1 MTGEFSLPSRS
12 RLVGAANLVL
22 KGLHKCAAVPEIE
35 LDVEELCALA
45 RWQTG
50 LDDFGDP
57 WFLRPLRVLVEALQ
71 EEASLNTIGR
81 FAATGQFLKVM
92 RERLWA
98 QYWFDSEREI
108 LAEPLAPPI
117 IVVGP
122 MRSGTTR
129 LHRLLA
135 ADERFEHLRFFET
148 VCPVPSPDFRPGGR
162 DRRPR
167 QAGRLLSTVHRLN
180 PRTAVIHPTAPFE
193 PEEELGLLV
202 ASAWGMKHEAQW
214 RIPSYGRWSED
225 QDATP
230 AYRHV
235 ARLLQL
241 VRWARGSTS
250 RKPWVLKT
258 PQHMLDLPALLRVFP
273 DARLIFIH
281 RDPER
286 VVGSSCSLVWNQMTI
301 YSDKADPHWIGQN
314 WLHKT
319 GLQIDRMLSAHGGI
333 APGRRI
339 DVLYRD
345 MDADWQGVMQRVY
358 DFLDMEIAPALPRMS
373 DYIGRARS
381 QHRWQDHRYELS
393 SFGLDKEMVGS
404 RFEHYVQAFDLQPQD
419 LPRHFDLATLGARHP
434 VTYTAAQ
441 KAQPASATS
450 AS

>member
-12 RLVGAANLVL
+12 RLVSVVNAALT
-22 KGLHKCAAVPEIE
+22 GLHKCALRPEVN
-35 LDVEELCALA
+35 LDVQEMCALA
-45 RWQTG
+45 REQTG
-50 LDDFGDP
+50 LHDFGDP
-57 WFLRPLRVLVEALQ
+57 WFLKPLAVLVEAIK
-71 EEASLNTIGR
+71 EEASLNPIGR

-98 QYWFDSEREI
+98 QHWFESKPEI
-108 LAEPLAPPI
+108 LAEALEPPV
-117 IVVGP
+117 IVVGS

-148 VCPVPSPDFRPGGR
+148 VCPVPRPEFRPGNR
-162 DRRPR
+162 DRRPAE
-167 QAGRLLSTVHRLN
+167 AGRLLAAVHRFN
-180 PRTAVIHPTAPFE
+180 PRTAIIHPTGPYE

-214 RIPSYGRWSED
+214 RIPSYGRWAED
-225 QDATP
+225 IDATP
-230 AYRHV
+230 AYQHV
-235 ARLLQL
+235 ARLLRL
-241 VRWARGSTS
+241 VRWARGATP

-273 DARLIFIH
+273 EARLIFIH

-301 YSDKADPHWIGQN
+301 HSDKADPHWIGQH
-314 WLHKT
+314 WLYKT
-319 GLQIDRMLSAHGGI
+319 GLQLERMQAARNRID
-333 APGRRI
+333 PDRRI

-358 DFLDMEIAPALPRMS
+358 AFLGMDITPALPSMKR
-373 DYIGRARS
+373 YLAKARS
-381 QHRWQDHRYELS
+381 QHPWQHHHYELL
-393 SFGLDKEMVGS
+393 SFGLNSGAVGDQ
-404 RFEHYVQAFDLQPQD
+404 FQDYVQAFDL
-419 LPRHFDLATLGARHP
+419 LPAEARQIFDLATRGARP
-434 VTYTAAQ
+434 AAVYTRPSAQ
-441 KAQPASATS
+441 RASATS

>member
-1 MTGEFSLPSRS
+1 MTREFSLPSRS
-12 RLVGAANLVL
+12 RLVSAANLVL
-22 KGLHKCAAVPEIE
+22 KSLHECRLMPEIG
-35 LDVEELCALA
+35 LDVGEIGDLA
-45 RWQTG
+45 HRQTG
-50 LDDFGDP
+50 LRDFGDP
-57 WFLRPLRVLVEALQ
+57 WFLEPLEVLVEALK
-71 EEASLNTIGR
+71 EEAALNPIGR

-98 QYWFDSEREI
+98 QHWFASEPQI
-108 LAEPLAPPI
+108 LSEPLEPPV

-148 VCPVPSPDFRPGGR
+148 VCPVPPPDFRPGGR
-162 DRRPR
+162 DLRPR
-167 QAGRLLSTVHRLN
+167 QAGRLLTTVHRLN

-214 RIPSYGRWSED
+214 RIPSYGRWSENK
-225 QDATP
+225 DATP
-230 AYRHV
+230 AYQHV
-235 ARLLQL
+235 ARLLRL

-273 DARLIFIH
+273 GARLIFIH
-281 RDPER
+281 RDPDR

-301 YSDKADPHWIGQN
+301 YSNRVDPAWIGKH
-314 WLHKT
+314 WLNKT
-319 GLQIDRMLSAHGGI
+319 RLQIDRMQMTHSRLDS
-333 APGRRI
+333 RQRI

-345 MDADWQGVMQRVY
+345 MDGDWLAVMQRVY
-358 DFLDMEIAPALPRMS
+358 AFLDMDITPALPRMRN
-373 DYIGRARS
+373 YLEKARNH
-381 QHRWQDHRYELS
+381 HRWQHHRYELS
-393 SFGLDKEMVGS
+393 SFGLDPATTRS
-404 RFEHYVQAFDLQPQD
+404 HFEDYMQAFDL
-419 LPRHFDLATLGARHP
+419 LPREPGQRFDARPKGPRPVPVYATAK
-434 VTYTAAQ
+434 T
-441 KAQPASATS
+441 QPASATG

>member
-1 MTGEFSLPSRS
+1 MTREFSLPSRS
-12 RLVGAANLVL
+12 RLVSSANHLL
-22 KGLHKCAAVPEIE
+22 QGLQKCRLIPQVE
-35 LDVEELCALA
+35 LDVGAMCALV
-45 RWQTG
+45 RRQTG
-50 LDDFGDP
+50 LWDFGDP
-57 WFLRPLRVLVEALQ
+57 WFFEPLGVLVQALG
-71 EEASLNTIGR
+71 EEASLNAIGR

-98 QYWFDSEREI
+98 QHWFGEERDI
-108 LAEPLAPPI
+108 LATPLEPPV

-148 VCPVPSPDFRPGGR
+148 VCPVPPPDFRPGGR
-162 DRRPR
+162 DPRPR

-214 RIPSYGRWSED
+214 RIPSYGRWCED

-241 VRWARGSTS
+241 VRWARGGAPS
-250 RKPWVLKT
+250 KPWVLKT

-273 DARLIFIH
+273 NARLVFIH
-281 RDPER
+281 RDPDR

-301 YSDKADPHWIGQN
+301 HSDMVDPGWIGQH

-319 GLQIDRMLSAHGGI
+319 RLQIDRMQLTRSRI
-333 APGRRI
+333 DPRQRI

-345 MDADWQGVMQRVY
+345 MDADWMAVMQRVY
-358 DFLDMEIAPALPRMS
+358 AFLDMDIAPALPSMKQ
-373 DYIGRARS
+373 YVEKTRS
-381 QHRWQDHRYELS
+381 QHRWQHHHYRLS
-393 SFGLDKEMVGS
+393 SFGLDPEGVGS
-404 RFEHYVQAFDLQPQD
+404 HFEDYTQAFDLRPRQPGQWFD
-419 LPRHFDLATLGARHP
+419 PQPKGSRQIPRYAPT
-434 VTYTAAQ
+434 
-441 KAQPASATS
+441 KAQPASAAS

>member
-1 MTGEFSLPSRS
+1 MTREFSLPSRS
-12 RLVGAANLVL
+12 HLVSAASLVL
-22 KGLHKCAAVPEIE
+22 KSLNNCGLVPQVG
-35 LDVEELCALA
+35 LDVEEMCATA
-45 RWQTG
+45 RKQTG
-50 LDDFGDP
+50 LRDFGDP
-57 WFLRPLRVLVEALQ
+57 WFLEPLEVLVEALG
-71 EEASLNTIGR
+71 EEASLNPIGR

-98 QYWFDSEREI
+98 QHWFDSEHEI
-108 LAEPLAPPI
+108 LAEPLSPPV

-148 VCPVPSPDFRPGGR
+148 VCPVPPPDFRAGGR
-162 DRRPR
+162 DPRPR
-167 QAGRLLSTVHRLN
+167 QAGRLLSAVHRLN

-214 RIPSYGRWSED
+214 RVPMYGRWSENTD
-225 QDATP
+225 PTP

-241 VRWARGSTS
+241 VRWARGGTS

-273 DARLIFIH
+273 GARLIFIH

-301 YSDKADPHWIGQN
+301 HSDKVDPAWIGQH

-319 GLQIDRMLSAHGGI
+319 RLQIDRMQI
-333 APGRRI
+333 ARSRVDPQQRI
-339 DVLYRD
+339 DVLYKD
-345 MDADWQGVMQRVY
+345 MDADWLAVMQRVY
-358 DFLDMEIAPALPRMS
+358 AFLDMDITPALPSMRQ
-373 DYIGRARS
+373 YLKRARR
-381 QHRWQDHRYELS
+381 QHRWQHHRYSLS
-393 SFGLDKEMVGS
+393 SFGLDPATVRS
-404 RFEHYVQAFDLQPQD
+404 HFEDYMLAFDV
-419 LPRHFDLATLGARHP
+419 LPGEPGQWFDPRPAGTR
-434 VTYTAAQ
+434 
-441 KAQPASATS
+441 KAPAYASAKSQPASATS

>member
-12 RLVGAANLVL
+12 RLVNVANAVL
-22 KGLHKCAAVPEIE
+22 TGLQKCALLREVD
-35 LDVEELCALA
+35 LDVQQMCALA
-45 RWQTG
+45 RRQTG
-50 LDDFGDP
+50 LHDFGDP
-57 WFLRPLRVLVEALQ
+57 WFLKPLAVLVEALK
-71 EEASLNTIGR
+71 EEAALNPVGR

-98 QYWFDSEREI
+98 QHWFESEREI
-108 LAEPLAPPI
+108 LAEPLEPPV
-117 IVVGP
+117 IVVGS

-148 VCPVPSPDFRPGGR
+148 VCPVPRPEFRPGDH

-167 QAGRLLSTVHRLN
+167 EAGRLLSAVHRFN
-180 PRTAVIHPTAPFE
+180 PRTAIIHPTGPFE

-214 RIPSYGRWSED
+214 RIPSYGRWAENE
-225 QDATP
+225 DATP
-230 AYRHV
+230 AYQHV
-235 ARLLQL
+235 ARLLRL
-241 VRWARGSTS
+241 VRWARGGTT

-258 PQHMLDLPALLRVFP
+258 PQHMLDLPALLSVFP

-301 YSDKADPHWIGQN
+301 HSDKADPYWIGQH

-319 GLQIDRMLSAHGGI
+319 GLQLDRMQAARS
-333 APGRRI
+333 PFDPDRRI

-358 DFLDMEIAPALPRMS
+358 AFLDMDIAPALPAMKQ
-373 DYIGRARS
+373 YVNKARS
-381 QHRWQDHRYELS
+381 QHPWQHHHYELS
-393 SFGLDKEMVGS
+393 SFGLNSGAVGE
-404 RFEHYVQAFDLQPQD
+404 RFEDYMQAFDLLSADSRQV
-419 LPRHFDLATLGARHP
+419 FDLAALSTRSA
-434 VTYTAAQ
+434 VYAAPPG
-441 KAQPASATS
+441 QPASATG

>member
-1 MTGEFSLPSRS
+1 VS
-12 RLVGAANLVL
+12 AANFIL
-22 KGLHKCAAVPEIE
+22 KGLHACSVVPETE
-35 LDVEELCALA
+35 LDVQTLCALA
-45 RWQTG
+45 RRQTG

-57 WFLRPLRVLVEALQ
+57 WFLEPLEVLVAALK

-81 FAATGQFLKVM
+81 FAAAGQFLKVM

-98 QYWFDSEREI
+98 QHWFRTEREI
-108 LAEPLAPPI
+108 LAEPLAPPV

-135 ADERFEHLRFFET
+135 ADDRFEHLRFFET
-148 VCPVPSPDFRPGGR
+148 VCPVPAPDFRPGRR

-180 PRTAVIHPTAPFE
+180 PRTAVIHPTGPFE

-214 RIPSYGRWSED
+214 RVPSYGRWAESE
-225 QDATP
+225 DATP
-230 AYRHV
+230 AYQHV
-235 ARLLQL
+235 ARLLRL
-241 VRWARGSTS
+241 VRWARGSAS

-281 RDPER
+281 RDPVR

-301 YSDKADPHWIGQN
+301 HSDHADPHWIGEH

-319 GLQIDRMLSAHGGI
+319 GLQMDRMQI
-333 APGRRI
+333 ARSRIHPSRRM
-339 DVLYRD
+339 DVLYRE
-345 MDADWQGVMQRVY
+345 MDTDWESVMKQVY
-358 DFLDMEIAPALPRMS
+358 RFLDMDIGPALPRMRR
-373 DYIGRARS
+373 YVTRART
-381 QHRWQDHRYELS
+381 QHRWQHHHYALPA
-393 SFGLDKEMVGS
+393 FGLEEERVRG
-404 RFEHYVQAFDLQPQD
+404 RFERYTQAFDLD
-419 LPRHFDLATLGARHP
+419 PRPARRQSGARSHGIR
-434 VTYTAAQ
+434 
-441 KAQPASATS
+441 PALA
-450 AS
+450 

>member
-1 MTGEFSLPSRS
+1 MTGEYALPSRS
-12 RLVGAANLVL
+12 RLVSAANVTLN
-22 KGLHKCAAVPEIE
+22 GLHKCAIVPKVDLEV
-35 LDVEELCALA
+35 DALCALA
-45 RWQTG
+45 RKQTG
-50 LDDFGDP
+50 LHDFGDL
-57 WFLRPLRVLVEALQ
+57 WFLQPLSILVEALKR
-71 EEASLNTIGR
+71 EAALNPIGR

-98 QYWFDSEREI
+98 QYWFECESSI
-108 LAEPLAPPI
+108 LAEPLASPV

-135 ADERFEHLRFFET
+135 ADDRFEHLRFFET
-148 VCPVPSPDFRPGGR
+148 VCPVPAPGFSPGDR

-167 QAGRLLSTVHRLN
+167 QAGRLLSTVHHLN
-180 PRTAVIHPTAPFE
+180 PQTAVIHPTGPFE

-214 RIPSYGRWSED
+214 RVPSYGRWAANA
-225 QDATP
+225 DATP
-230 AYRHV
+230 AYQHV
-235 ARLLQL
+235 ARLLRL
-241 VRWARGSTS
+241 VRWARGGAS

-301 YSDKADPHWIGQN
+301 HSDAADPHWIGQH
-314 WLHKT
+314 WLQKT
-319 GLQIDRMLSAHGGI
+319 RLQIDRMLAARSDIPSAQ
-333 APGRRI
+333 RI

-358 DFLDMEIAPALPRMS
+358 DFLGMDMTPALPGM
-373 DYIGRARS
+373 RAYLDRASS
-381 QHRWQDHRYELS
+381 QHRWQHHRYDLS
-393 SFGLDKEMVGS
+393 AFGLDSATVRG
-404 RFEHYVQAFDLQPQD
+404 RFEHYIGTFDVLPTASDPLSGPMVAAEQQPV
-419 LPRHFDLATLGARHP
+419 P
-434 VTYTAAQ
+434 YAAQ
-441 KAQPASATS
+441 AQPASATS